1 MRPPFAGAAG
11 VVWEHDS
18 MTERRALVAVLTGAG
33 ISTDSGIPDF
43 RGPQGVWT
51 KDPTKERLFTYQNYM
66 RDPEVRK
73 QSWLARKASPAWEA
87 KPNKAHLALAEL
99 QKAGVATRILTQN
112 IDGLHQAAGSS
123 PDKVLEL
130 HGTMF
135 SVRCMDC
142 GDVTEMKAAIER
154 VEAGE
159 ADPRCR
165 ECGGILK
172 SGTIM
177 FGETLNEEVLDLATR
192 ISLVCTHFWA
202 IGTSLTVHPVAR
214 LCELASSGGAEVTI
228 VNNVATPYDSLAH
241 KVIREPIGEA
251 VPKLVEE
258 FLKQR

>member
-1 MRPPFAGAAG
+1 
-11 VVWEHDS
+11 
-18 MTERRALVAVLTGAG
+18 MTERKPMIAVLTGAG

-51 KDPTKERLFTYQNYM
+51 KDPAKERLFTLQNYV

-73 QSWLARKASPAWEA
+73 LSWQARLASTAWSA

-112 IDGLHQAAGSS
+112 IDGLHQAAGSHA
-123 PDKVLEL
+123 DKVLEL

-142 GDVTEMKAAIER
+142 GDATEMKAAIER

-159 ADPRCR
+159 QDPACR
-165 ECGGILK
+165 LCGGILK
-172 SGTIM
+172 AGTIM
-177 FGETLNEEVLDLATR
+177 FGEALDESTIDLAAR
-192 ISLVCTHFWA
+192 ICLVCTHFWA
-202 IGTSLTVHPVAR
+202 IGTSLTVHPVAG
-214 LCELASSGGAEVTI
+214 LCDLAWTSGAEVTI
-228 VNNVATPYDSLAH
+228 VNNAATPYDHLAH
-241 KVIREPIGEA
+241 KVIREPIGES
-251 VPKLVEE
+251 VPKLVED